1 MRVYMRAEGKSE
13 PSPEHLGEQAAV
25 MGPEAP
31 AAFSRFN
38 SSCRLSFPNH
48 QAHNLWLQ
56 APNGQPQEPYPLGSN
71 GESGLREVRELTPGH
86 TAQGCE
92 GTPCSL
98 TTRAFLEEGAEGR
111 GMDETTPHFPQL
123 LRGLG
128 LCAPALAT
136 KMPVK
141 LVRLLVS
148 VGFQGQE
155 TCLALSS

>member
-98 TTRAFLEEGAEGR
+98 TTRAFLEEEAEVGGWMR
-111 GMDETTPHFPQL
+111 RPLIFLSCSEVWDSVLQL
-123 LRGLG
+123 WPRR
-128 LCAPALAT
+128 C
-136 KMPVK
+136 
-141 LVRLLVS
+141 
-148 VGFQGQE
+148 Q
-155 TCLALSS
+155 SSW